1 MQVLNIGGVLFFTSR
16 ETLSKKNT
24 FFSKLIEQ
32 YPADSMEPPF
42 VDRDPQHFRYILNWL
57 RGSMTLPEDL
67 KILQEL
73 CVEADFYC
81 IVDMVREIYRV
92 MPSATTVQHA
102 LQKISVRIPQ

>member
-16 ETLSKKNT
+16 ETLGQKNT

-32 YPADSMEPPF
+32 YPIDSMEPPF

-57 RGSMTLPEDL
+57 RGSVILPEDS
-67 KILQEL
+67 KVLQEL
-73 CVEADFYC
+73 CAEADFYC
-81 IVDMVREIYRV
+81 MADMVREIYRV
-92 MPSATTVQHA
+92 MPSATTVQQS